1 MKNKEGKLVNGV
13 LYLPEAKPENYQE
26 QQITSRKF
34 RKKRSKCIIKNK
46 KRGKN
51 FYN

>member
-1 MKNKEGKLVNGV
+1 MKNKNGILVNGV
-13 LYLPEAKPENYQE
+13 LYLAEQKPLDYQE
-26 QQITSRKF
+26 QQITTRKF

-51 FYN
+51 FFS